1 MTTEHQEND
10 YVVHSGEEL
19 NLPKTF
25 PKVEIS
31 KSIKKSLE
39 FNEISIRKLAEMTG
53 MKHPQIVRI
62 TSGDTNYNID
72 TLIKILDVLDLKLV
86 VCEK

>member
-31 KSIKKSLE
+31 KSIKKVWNLMRSQ
-39 FNEISIRKLAEMTG
+39 FAN
-53 MKHPQIVRI
+53 
-62 TSGDTNYNID
+62 
-72 TLIKILDVLDLKLV
+72 
-86 VCEK
+86 